1 MIFQQLFSFI
11 FLKKEIEE
19 KGKKEKGGR
28 RKEITCTRACVG
40 LWCGVRG
47 VKAWSYIRGC
57 SGGRAWYKVAVVGG
71 FFGQYNN
78 FLFFCIALQGLAAH
92 DTNCFHSLDFG

>member
-28 RKEITCTRACVG
+28 RKETTCTRACVG

-57 SGGRAWYKVAVVGG
+57 SGERAWYKVAVVVG

-78 FLFFCIALQGLAAH
+78 FPFFFALH
-92 DTNCFHSLDFG
+92 CRD